1 MQVSAL
7 HPKAE
12 REEMTTRFR
21 LGFVAVAIVVLALAS
36 SAMAQAPAAGQ
47 ALPAAPGSGSGGES
61 TNLQVF
67 PKATPLAEVIQQMVE
82 FSQALGVQCSYC
94 HTIGESTPAGNPLND
109 MAADTKP
116 TKLVARSM
124 MRMTAELNQTLAAMV
139 KKPADKR
146 KNLDCITCH
155 RGHPIP
161 AVPLSATSQEQ
172 CSDVLDEAANTCKSG
187 SGPLR

>member
-21 LGFVAVAIVVLALAS
+21 LGFVAVAIVVLALAC
-36 SAMAQAPAAGQ
+36 SAMAQAPVAGP
-47 ALPAAPGSGSGGES
+47 ALPAGPGSGGES

-67 PKATPLAEVIQQMVE
+67 PKAMPLAEVIQQMVE

-109 MAADTKP
+109 MAADTK
-116 TKLVARSM
+116 
-124 MRMTAELNQTLAAMV
+124 
-139 KKPADKR
+139 
-146 KNLDCITCH
+146 
-155 RGHPIP
+155 
-161 AVPLSATSQEQ
+161 
-172 CSDVLDEAANTCKSG
+172 
-187 SGPLR
+187 